1 MIEIILL
8 IIGIVVGGIAG
19 FYMGKSKTFQSA
31 DLSSQMGTI
40 QNLTTQIAEMKGKFE
55 VVEKSRDEIEKKRDQ
70 LNEEKEKRLKE
81 ENNFAPKT
89 YQNDSNFPLSVS
101 ADCNFS
107 PIQPFFSANPA
118 LPVWIY
124 FGV

>member
-1 MIEIILL
+1 MSPKARSRKHTHSNVTERN
-8 IIGIVVGGIAG
+8 
-19 FYMGKSKTFQSA
+19 KTVLF
-31 DLSSQMGTI
+31 G
-40 QNLTTQIAEMKGKFE
+40 
-55 VVEKSRDEIEKKRDQ
+55 
-70 LNEEKEKRLKE
+70 KEKRLKE

-107 PIQPFFSANPA
+107 PIQPFFSAKPA

-124 FGV
+124 FRV